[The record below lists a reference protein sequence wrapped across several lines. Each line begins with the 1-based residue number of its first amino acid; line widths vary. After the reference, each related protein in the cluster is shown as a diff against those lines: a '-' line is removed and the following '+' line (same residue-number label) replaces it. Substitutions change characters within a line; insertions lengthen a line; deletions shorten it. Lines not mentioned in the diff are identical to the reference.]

1 MAAAAPG
8 ALGAWRTVG
17 VRLVAACCARLGPAA
32 WARGTAPRRGYSSE
46 VKTEDE
52 LRVRH
57 LEEEN
62 RGELQASAGEAA
74 EVCPGCH
81 CVPEGTVAFRV
92 QPAQ

>member
-1 MAAAAPG
+1 M
-8 ALGAWRTVG
+8 RTVG

-62 RGELQASAGEAA
+62 RGELRASAGEAA